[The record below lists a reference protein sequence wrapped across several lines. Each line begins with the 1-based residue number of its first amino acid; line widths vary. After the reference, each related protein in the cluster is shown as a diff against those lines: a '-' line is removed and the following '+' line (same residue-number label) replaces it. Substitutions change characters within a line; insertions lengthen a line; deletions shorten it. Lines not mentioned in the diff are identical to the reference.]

1 MSQDAMAL
9 HARGFLA
16 MAQRFGFS
24 APDATRGGDIPITM
38 FPDRLG
44 PPSGSTP
51 PSLGMKVLERIAA
64 PPGPVPEPPR
74 TSLPELS
81 ATLAL
86 QDAEPAAPVSP
97 ASLTPKESAASGL
110 AAKIQAA
117 RQAVKEARVDAK
129 A

>member
-16 MAQRFGFS
+16 MAQRLGFS
-24 APDATRGGDIPITM
+24 SSHATRGGDIPITM

-64 PPGPVPEPPR
+64 PPVPVLEPAR
-74 TSLPELS
+74 TSIPELG

-117 RQAVKEARVDAK
+117 RQAVKEARVEAK